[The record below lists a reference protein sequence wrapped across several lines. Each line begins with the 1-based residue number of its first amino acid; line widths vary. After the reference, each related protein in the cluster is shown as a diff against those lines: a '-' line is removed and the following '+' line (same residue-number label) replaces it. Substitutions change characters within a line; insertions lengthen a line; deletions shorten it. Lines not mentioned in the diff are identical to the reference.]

1 MEKYDYMNIM
11 DYILA
16 NFNGITRIDD
26 IPGGRLV
33 STRTSSIKHIASKMN
48 GGSVTITSNPIS
60 VYIDGFKTDWSEA
73 SFLSIAQIE
82 NLVVLRPI
90 ETLLY
95 RSAGGV
101 VLIELKKTSLARNKE
116 KDYNVLIVKP
126 FGYQKENSFDE
137 DNYSANTLFWSP
149 CVKTNK
155 EGIAK
160 IEFKNKNTKD
170 KSIYINIQGVAK
182 EELYS
187 STVLLKL

>member
-1 MEKYDYMNIM
+1 M

-16 NFNGITRIDD
+16 NFNGITRIHDT
-26 IPGGRLV
+26 IGGRLV
-33 STRTSSIKHIASKMN
+33 SSRVYSIKGFENS
-48 GGSVTITSNPIS
+48 ITACQDPVS
-60 VYIDGFKTDWSEA
+60 VYIDGFKSNWSDA
-73 SFLSIAQIE
+73 SYLNISQIE
-82 NLVVLRPI
+82 NLV
-90 ETLLY
+90 LLPPTESSVY
-95 RSAGGV
+95 KSPGGV

-160 IEFKNKNTKD
+160 IEFKNKNAKD